1 MKNLKYIIAA
11 GMALM
16 LGSCTKDLD
25 QAPKGALRE
34 EALNTPKAAE
44 GLVVAAYAMMD
55 NVYQSNDFAPISA
68 IFNPASNWSYS
79 DVRSGD
85 AYKGGGGTARAGVP
99 VPQQRLASVDAS
111 RNSFARFFGSGCDCF
126 AF

>member
-1 MKNLKYIIAA
+1 MKNFKYIIAA

-44 GLVVAAYAMMD
+44 GLVTKRFERPVA
-55 NVYQSNDFAPISA
+55 V
-68 IFNPASNWSYS
+68 IFITLEVTNRAQAVAEVFNRAAVIAQVIPN
-79 DVRSGD
+79 GD
-85 AYKGGGGTARAGVP
+85 DRHLIQCGR
-99 VPQQRLASVDAS
+99 
-111 RNSFARFFGSGCDCF
+111 
-126 AF
+126 